1 MPVLKK
7 GSSADIK
14 GMALFTK
21 EGPSTVPTAKLE
33 ESTVL
38 ASRLSAS
45 SQTIKLLAER
55 INVPTEH
62 RDSKSRDS
70 SLKRVKEML
79 RRRRKPKREV
89 VGPAEVPACS
99 AQRTT
104 VCETHGKGG

>member
-21 EGPSTVPTAKLE
+21 EGPGTVPTAKLE
-33 ESTVL
+33 ESTVS

-99 AQRTT
+99 AQRTA